1 MPSIVGDHLHC
12 NAGGKL
18 KGNCGTCGPMGQ
30 RGGFSVSNSDFCKSP
45 CHLCGECT
53 DMAGV
58 RDVSDVSDVNSIR
71 IGFDAHVALAM
82 Q

>member
-1 MPSIVGDHLHC
+1 
-12 NAGGKL
+12 
-18 KGNCGTCGPMGQ
+18 
-30 RGGFSVSNSDFCKSP
+30 
-45 CHLCGECT
+45 
-53 DMAGV
+53 V

>member
-1 MPSIVGDHLHC
+1 
-12 NAGGKL
+12 
-18 KGNCGTCGPMGQ
+18 
-30 RGGFSVSNSDFCKSP
+30 
-45 CHLCGECT
+45 
-53 DMAGV
+53 MAGV